1 MLTGF
6 GRPRRAGRAVRRA
19 AGAVLLRVVLPCVLL
34 MVATGCGGG
43 TGGGGMGSGSAG
55 SGGSGGGSSDA
66 ASNNRPAATALATA
80 PAFSPG
86 SGSAAAAAASAS
98 AAASGSGAWAGWRP
112 QLGTSWQWQLS
123 GPLDTRVDAAVYDV
137 DGFTTS
143 AAQVAALH
151 AEGRKVI
158 CYISVGAYEDFRPDR
173 QRFPAVL
180 LGASD
185 GWPGERWLDIR
196 RLDLLEPII
205 AARFDMCRSKG
216 FDGVEPDNV
225 DGYAND
231 TGFPLTAADQLA
243 FNRMVA
249 GLAHRRGLAVALKND
264 LDQVPQLVG
273 DFDFAVDEQCAEYQ
287 ECDELL
293 PFTAAGKAVLEAEY
307 NLPRSAFCGAA
318 RRLRFSAMLKRL
330 SLDAWRQAC

>member
-1 MLTGF
+1 MSVQGW
-6 GRPRRAGRAVRRA
+6 PRRAARVLDRSGRAALPR
-19 AGAVLLRVVLPCVLL
+19 VLLACVLL
-34 MVATGCGGG
+34 LAATACGGG
-43 TGGGGMGSGSAG
+43 TSG
-55 SGGSGGGSSDA
+55 A
-66 ASNNRPAATALATA
+66 A
-80 PAFSPG
+80 PG
-86 SGSAAAAAASAS
+86 RTAS
-98 AAASGSGAWAGWRP
+98 AAGAGAWAGWRP
-112 QLGTSWQWQLS
+112 AVGTSWQWQLS

-143 AAQVAALH
+143 TAQVAALH
-151 AEGRKVI
+151 AEGRKVV

-180 LGASD
+180 LGGSD

-205 AARFDMCRSKG
+205 AARFAMCRSKG

-225 DGYAND
+225 DGYANA

-249 GLAHRRGLAVALKND
+249 RLAHQRGLAVALKND

-287 ECDELL
+287 ECDELV
-293 PFTAAGKAVLEAEY
+293 PFIAAGKAVLEAEY
-307 NLPRSAFCGAA
+307 NLPRPAFCGAA
-318 RRLRFSAMLKRL
+318 RRLRFSAMLKHL